1 MRTWK
6 VLAIL
11 ALTLVASGGY
21 WLGRSTSSPPAA
33 SQPAAADQGYAAGV
47 RDGRAEQGTL
57 GLPATDKQIFESGYE
72 AGATD
77 AFAGFDGGWDHKIPY
92 AIVLTPGDDITYQIS
107 SRVEF
112 APGVSYYL
120 CPDGH
125 SVCHQA
131 R

>member
-11 ALTLVASGGY
+11 ALIFVAAGGY
-21 WLGRSTSSPPAA
+21 WLGRTTSPA
-33 SQPAAADQGYAAGV
+33 PATPDRGYAAGV
-47 RDGRAEQGTL
+47 RDGRAEQGTI
-57 GLPATDKQIFESGYE
+57 GLPATDKQIFQAGYE

-92 AIVLTPGDDITYQIS
+92 AIVLTPGDDITYQIA
-107 SRVEF
+107 SRVQF
-112 APGVSYYL
+112 TPGVAYYL

-125 SVCHQA
+125 SICQQP

>member
-6 VLAIL
+6 LLAIL
-11 ALTLVASGGY
+11 ALIVVAAAGY
-21 WLGRSTSSPPAA
+21 WLGRTTSP
-33 SQPAAADQGYAAGV
+33 QPAVADQGYAAGV
-47 RDGRAEQGTL
+47 RDGRAEQGTI
-57 GLPATDKQIFESGYE
+57 GLPATDKQIFQAGYE

-92 AIVLTPGDDITYQIS
+92 AIVLTPGDDITYQIA
-107 SRVEF
+107 SRIQF
-112 APGVSYYL
+112 TAGVAYYL

-125 SVCHQA
+125 SVCQQP

>member
-6 VLAIL
+6 ILAIL
-11 ALTLVASGGY
+11 ALIVVAAGGY
-21 WLGRSTSSPPAA
+21 WLGRSTSP
-33 SQPAAADQGYAAGV
+33 QPAAADQGYAAGV

-57 GLPATDKQIFESGYE
+57 GLPATDKQIFDAGYE

-92 AIVLTPGDDITYQIS
+92 AIVLTPGDDITYQIA

-112 APGVSYYL
+112 TAGVAYYL

-125 SVCHQA
+125 SICHQP

>member
-6 VLAIL
+6 LLAVLAL
-11 ALTLVASGGY
+11 MAVAAGGY
-21 WLGRSTSSPPAA
+21 WLGRSSSP
-33 SQPAAADQGYAAGV
+33 QPAAADQGYAAGV

-57 GLPATDKQIFESGYE
+57 GLPATDKQIFDSGYE

-77 AFAGFDGGWDHKIPY
+77 AFAGFDGGWDHRIPY
-92 AIVLTPGDDITYQIS
+92 AIVLTPGDDITYQIA

-112 APGVSYYL
+112 TAGVAYYL

-125 SVCHQA
+125 SVCRQP

>member
-1 MRTWK
+1 MWK

-11 ALTLVASGGY
+11 ALIVVAAGGY
-21 WLGRSTSSPPAA
+21 WLGRTTSPD
-33 SQPAAADQGYAAGV
+33 PAAADRGYAAGV
-47 RDGRAEQGTL
+47 RDGRAEQGTI
-57 GLPATDKQIFESGYE
+57 GLPATDKQIFQAGYE

-92 AIVLTPGDDITYQIS
+92 AIVLAPGDGITYQIA
-107 SRVEF
+107 SRVQF
-112 APGVSYYL
+112 TPGVAYYL

-125 SVCHQA
+125 SVCRQP

>member
-11 ALTLVASGGY
+11 ALIVVATGGY
-21 WLGRSTSSPPAA
+21 WLGRSTSPEPA
-33 SQPAAADQGYAAGV
+33 PTDRGYAAGV

-92 AIVLTPGDDITYQIS
+92 AIVLTPGDDITYQIA
-107 SRVEF
+107 SRVQF
-112 APGVSYYL
+112 TAGVAYYL

-125 SVCHQA
+125 SICQQP

>member
-6 VLAIL
+6 LLAIL
-11 ALTLVASGGY
+11 ALIVVAAGGY
-21 WLGRSTSSPPAA
+21 WLGRSSSPRPAV
-33 SQPAAADQGYAAGV
+33 ADQGYAAGV

-57 GLPATDKQIFESGYE
+57 GLPATDKQIFDSGYE

-77 AFAGFDGGWDHKIPY
+77 AFAGFDGGWDHRIPY
-92 AIVLTPGDDITYQIS
+92 AIVLTPGNDITYQVA

-112 APGVSYYL
+112 KADVSYYL

-125 SVCHQA
+125 SVCQSP